1 MPTYVYYDPDT
12 GYEAEVVH
20 GMTEDPIIKHPD
32 TGKRL
37 IRKITGGSGVIYK
50 GEGWTGAAVVSKDK
64 DYFVDKA
71 KDEIRGGVRQDPY
84 KKYRD
89 EPL

>member
-12 GYEAEVVH
+12 DYETEVQH
-20 GMTEDPIIKHPD
+20 GMMEEPEIKHPE
-32 TGKRL
+32 TGKVL
-37 IRKITGGSGVIYK
+37 KRKITGGSGVIYK
-50 GEGWTGAAVVSKDK
+50 GEGWASEPSREQG
-64 DYFVDKA
+64 YYVDKA

-84 KKYRD
+84 QKYRD